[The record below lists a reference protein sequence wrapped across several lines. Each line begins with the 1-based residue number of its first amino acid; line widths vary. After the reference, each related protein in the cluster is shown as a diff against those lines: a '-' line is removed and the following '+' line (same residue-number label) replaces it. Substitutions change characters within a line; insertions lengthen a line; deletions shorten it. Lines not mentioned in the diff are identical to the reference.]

1 MSLPE
6 LLALAWAAVNAGLLG
21 GALLAYVTGRG
32 RERRIEY
39 GPDWRDAA

>member
-1 MSLPE
+1 MTLPE

-21 GALLAYVTGRG
+21 GALLAWVLGG
-32 RERRIEY
+32 REREFEY